1 MTGLSRGFRP
11 AATVGVPSL
20 QSSKKEQYVY
30 YHCTGNRGKCPEKYA
45 REEDIAEQFGSAIR
59 AIQLDEQVLEWI
71 KVALKSSHESEESY
85 HREALASLQEQYD
98 KLQKQLDAIY
108 LDKLDGEITREF
120 YEKKSSHWRR
130 EQEDIL
136 QKIGSHQDAN
146 RSYLDEGVRLLELAQ
161 HAAILY
167 EKQSMAE
174 KRRLLNFVCS
184 NSIWKD
190 GKLIP
195 NYRKPFDLLAV
206 TNTEYQKQKATSS
219 SENGLFDFWLPGTD
233 SNRQPSG

>member
-1 MTGLSRGFRP
+1 MD
-11 AATVGVPSL
+11 
-20 QSSKKEQYVY
+20 
-30 YHCTGNRGKCPEKYA
+30 
-45 REEDIAEQFGSAIR
+45 EEI
-59 AIQLDEQVLEWI
+59 LEWV
-71 KVALKSSHESEESY
+71 KTALKSSHEAEEC
-85 HREALASLQEQYD
+85 HRIEALAHLQGQYD
-98 KLQKQLDAIY
+98 KLQKRLNAIY

-120 YEKKSSHWRR
+120 YEQKSSQWRR
-130 EQEDIL
+130 EQEGIL
-136 QKIGSHQDAN
+136 RKIEKHQDAN
-146 RSYLDEGVRLLELAQ
+146 RAYLDEGIRLLELAQ

-167 EKQSMAE
+167 EKQEMPE

-206 TNTEYQKQKATSS
+206 TNQAYQAEKTTSS